1 MIIYLI
7 LIILCLLC
15 HYLFFKRK
23 KNITFFLITFLIFI
37 ISAVRYNV
45 GTDYIHYS
53 KIYFWII
60 NNYNIY
66 VEIGYKYFNELIY
79 FIFNDVRYIYII
91 SSLLI
96 VFSFYKAIKDNVDK
110 KYWFFSLFLFITSGI
125 LFSSF
130 NLIRQYMAIAII
142 VGNIKWLVDK
152 NYFKFILTVLIASTF
167 HTSALIVIPFI
178 VFVILSRN
186 LKTNKLL
193 WIIYFISIF
202 FLFIDIRNFIEFFS
216 FLIPNR
222 WINYLTSE
230 FLTERNVSAIAKQVI
245 PNIIAF
251 YLINN
256 RYKLIKNNS
265 KNNVYILGYLF
276 AVLLTN
282 LFYGILVL
290 VRFAY
295 YFEPFLL
302 FVIPIIIDGF
312 KKKNN
317 RMIITWLIII
327 YYLLLTIVTIF
338 IMNGNDVVPYV
349 SWLGSV

>member
-1 MIIYLI
+1 
-7 LIILCLLC
+7 
-15 HYLFFKRK
+15 
-23 KNITFFLITFLIFI
+23 
-37 ISAVRYNV
+37 
-45 GTDYIHYS
+45 
-53 KIYFWII
+53 
-60 NNYNIY
+60 
-66 VEIGYKYFNELIY
+66 
-79 FIFNDVRYIYII
+79 
-91 SSLLI
+91 
-96 VFSFYKAIKDNVDK
+96 
-110 KYWFFSLFLFITSGI
+110 
-125 LFSSF
+125 
-130 NLIRQYMAIAII
+130 MAISII
-142 VGNIKWLVDK
+142 IGNIKWLVDK
-152 NYFKFILTVLIASTF
+152 KYFKFILSVLIASTF

-193 WIIYFISIF
+193 WIIYFVSIF

-222 WINYLTSE
+222 WINYSTSE

-312 KKKNN
+312 KKKNS
-317 RMIITWLIII
+317 
-327 YYLLLTIVTIF
+327 F
-338 IMNGNDVVPYV
+338 
-349 SWLGSV
+349 